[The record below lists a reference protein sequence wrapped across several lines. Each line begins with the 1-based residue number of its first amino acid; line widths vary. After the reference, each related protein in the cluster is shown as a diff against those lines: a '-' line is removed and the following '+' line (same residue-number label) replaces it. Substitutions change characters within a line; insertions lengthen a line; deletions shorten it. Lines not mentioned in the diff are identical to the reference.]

1 MIQHDV
7 DTEAS
12 TYHGTLASFIFRN
25 DEKFPQKI
33 ITRTFFCEEKY

>member
-1 MIQHDV
+1 MIQHEV

-12 TYHGTLASFIFRN
+12 TYRSTLASFIFRN